1 MGRRAKPAK
10 VKAKAKRPLIGKAPT
25 KGAARVHELEKRLAE
40 TSALLQEKDRAL
52 TEAWDQQTATSEIL
66 RIISRSPTDLAPVAR
81 AIAERAGRLC
91 DCTYTAVFRFDG
103 ELIHWVAARGASS
116 AQEEALRGG
125 LAAVGGPRDARRQ
138 DDPRG

>member
-1 MGRRAKPAK
+1 MGRRAKSPK
-10 VKAKAKRPLIGKAPT
+10 GKAEPLARKSPT
-25 KGAARVHELEKRLAE
+25 DDAARARDLEKRLAE
-40 TSALLQEKDRAL
+40 ALEQLQASNHERA
-52 TEAWDQQTATSEIL
+52 EAQEQQTATSEIL

-103 ELIHWVAARGASS
+103 ELIHWVAARGASP

-125 LAAVGGPRDARRQ
+125 LAADGGPRDARRP